1 MSSRIPYVL
10 GRELFFPP
18 VTRASREG
26 LLAIGGD
33 LSVPRLLLAYQSG
46 IFPWPSE
53 GLPLLWFAPPQR
65 AVIEPDKLHVGRS
78 LRKVV
83 DRGVFDV
90 RYDTAFAEVI
100 QACAGIPRRHEA
112 GTWIL
117 PEMIDAYIRLHE
129 AGFAH
134 SVESWKDG
142 QLVGG
147 LYGVSLGGCFFGE
160 SMFARTDD
168 ASKVAF
174 VVLARRLHA
183 WGFQLIDCQV
193 QNEHLERF
201 GVSTIPR
208 AEFQKRLHAALELP
222 TQRGLWTLPSQ
233 APVPERKE
241 AERAAQGTGT
251 SGKTEGMKGTEGTE
265 GPGGTE

>member
-33 LSVPRLLLAYQSG
+33 LSLPRLLLAYQSG

-83 DRGVFDV
+83 RRGEFEI
-90 RYDTAFAEVI
+90 RFDTAFAQVI
-100 QACAGIPRRHEA
+100 TACANTPRPNQP
-112 GTWIL
+112 GTWIV
-117 PEMIDAYIRLHE
+117 PEMVAAYTRLHA
-129 AGFAH
+129 AGYAH
-134 SVESWKDG
+134 SVESYKDG
-142 QLVGG
+142 VLCGG

-160 SMFARTDD
+160 SMFSHADD

-174 VVLARRLHA
+174 VALAARLMQ
-183 WGFQLIDCQV
+183 WEFDLIDGQL
-193 QNEHLERF
+193 QNDHLDRF
-201 GVSTIPR
+201 GLTVIPR
-208 AEFQKRLHAALELP
+208 SEFMVRLRQSLRRP
-222 TQRGLWTLPSQ
+222 TRRGPWT
-233 APVPERKE
+233 
-241 AERAAQGTGT
+241 
-251 SGKTEGMKGTEGTE
+251 
-265 GPGGTE
+265 

>member
-1 MSSRIPYVL
+1 VL

-18 VTRASREG
+18 VIRASREG

-83 DRGVFDV
+83 DRGVFEV

-100 QACAGIPRRHEA
+100 EACAGIPRRHEA

-183 WGFQLIDCQV
+183 WGFHLIDCQV

-222 TQRGLWTLPSQ
+222 TRRGLWTLPSRD
-233 APVPERKE
+233 PDPERKE
-241 AERAAQGTGT
+241 E
-251 SGKTEGMKGTEGTE
+251 SSEEGTE
-265 GPGGTE
+265 ERRKTKRTGEAGTE